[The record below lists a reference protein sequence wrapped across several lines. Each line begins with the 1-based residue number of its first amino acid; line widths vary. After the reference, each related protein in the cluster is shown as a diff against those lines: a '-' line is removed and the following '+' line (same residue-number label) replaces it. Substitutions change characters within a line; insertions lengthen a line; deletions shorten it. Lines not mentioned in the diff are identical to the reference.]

1 MTDSTRRSIAKTVS
15 YRVFASLLTAL
26 IAWAL
31 TGRFAVALQIGLLD
45 GVTKLF
51 GYYLHERAWTRI
63 KYGIPKPP
71 EYQI

>member
-1 MTDSTRRSIAKTVS
+1 MSDSTRRSIAKTVS
-15 YRVFASLLTAL
+15 YRVFASFLTAL

-31 TGRFAVALQIGLLD
+31 TGRFTVALQIGLLD
-45 GVTKLF
+45 GVAKLF
-51 GYYLHERAWTRI
+51 GYYLHERAWARI